1 VLSTPLLLATE
12 SGSPSTWTA
21 ITVGKDQTVNF
32 STMIDSDSWDDE
44 PTVSMA
50 DDDALATL
58 NEERAAVLRS

>member
-1 VLSTPLLLATE
+1 MFLDNWLSTPLLLAAE
-12 SGSPSTWTA
+12 SG
-21 ITVGKDQTVNF
+21 
-32 STMIDSDSWDDE
+32 SDSWDDE